1 MATIMCQPRSA
12 GSKSDSLKKAVTS
25 RSTLD
30 LDHGGIKIKPSKMP
44 RSSKSKSSSTKLTTI
59 TSNTSLTDDQTSLGS
74 IKTIEKLPSIKA
86 KPFGPRS
93 LKTFRNAKLEEA
105 FISYAQIVFPESN
118 LEPIAIRVR
127 RILATEIDLIGNE
140 GFDLA
145 VAEAEILGT
154 TFLGTGL
161 EEIPAVRAAK
171 LTDLPSH
178 LARLCE
184 TRLLS
189 PIEERILFQRMN
201 YLRYLATQRRNAL
214 TTENAT
220 DWSLKRIE
228 TLVRA
233 ADWYRD
239 LIVKSNMR
247 LVISIVKKFVNANNV
262 FDDLLSDGIV
272 GLMRAV
278 DKFDYDRGFRF
289 STYATQVVRRNAYR
303 IVMQKQKERSKITS
317 SIQESGIDVSD
328 EQKEPTMSIQ
338 RWDELRGK
346 LGIMLDHLDRREKL
360 IVRARFSLGSH
371 RNVLTLQRLAD
382 KLGVSKERVR
392 QLEKRALEKLRGMVV
407 DAALP
412 EIDS

>member
-1 MATIMCQPRSA
+1 MAALKTQTKSA
-12 GSKSDSLKKAVTS
+12 GGLLIKSLKKTVPSTAVS
-25 RSTLD
+25 V
-30 LDHGGIKIKPSKMP
+30 
-44 RSSKSKSSSTKLTTI
+44 
-59 TSNTSLTDDQTSLGS
+59 
-74 IKTIEKLPSIKA
+74 EKA

-93 LKTFRNAKLEEA
+93 LKTFRNAKLEAA
-105 FISYAQIVFPESN
+105 FISYAQLVFPESS
-118 LEPIAIRVR
+118 LEPIAFRTKK
-127 RILATEIDLIGNE
+127 ILATNIDLISNE
-140 GFDLA
+140 GFGFA
-145 VAEAEILGT
+145 TAEVEIMGT
-154 TFLGTGL
+154 TLLGSGL
-161 EEIPAVRAAK
+161 EELAKTKTVK

-184 TRLLS
+184 TRLLT
-189 PIEERILFQRMN
+189 PVEERILFQRMN
-201 YLRYLATQRRNAL
+201 YLRYLATERQKAL
-214 TTENAT
+214 MIENAT

-228 TLVRA
+228 ALSRA
-233 ADWYRD
+233 SDWYRD

-303 IVMQKQKERSKITS
+303 NVMQKQKDRSKVTT

-328 EQKEPTMSIQ
+328 EKNEPTMSIQ

-407 DAALP
+407 EAALP

>member
-1 MATIMCQPRSA
+1 
-12 GSKSDSLKKAVTS
+12 
-25 RSTLD
+25 
-30 LDHGGIKIKPSKMP
+30 MP